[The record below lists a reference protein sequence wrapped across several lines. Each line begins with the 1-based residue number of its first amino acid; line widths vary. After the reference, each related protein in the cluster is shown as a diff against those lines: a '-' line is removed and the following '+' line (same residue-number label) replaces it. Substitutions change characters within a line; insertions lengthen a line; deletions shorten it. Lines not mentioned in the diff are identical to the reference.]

1 MTAARVVLL
10 PVGDARTAATR
21 YRLLAHLP
29 ALTDAGF
36 TTELRYPLTLDRSG
50 PLRPAWRLLDLLRDA
65 GSRRRADELR
75 LIPRKTDPPLFAARL
90 PRRDRPIV
98 FDMDDALYLPPPGKR
113 SGPRALRRYR
123 RNFEATAA
131 AADLVIVGSRA
142 LASELP
148 HGRYELL
155 PTPIDTER
163 FRPERHTP
171 AIHPSVGWVGHSGN
185 LPYLESL
192 GGPLREIAR
201 RHEGFRLIVV
211 ADREPSIPGVEIEY
225 RRWSLETE
233 ISCFD
238 GIGVGVMPLDDTPW
252 ARGKCAFKAIQY
264 MALGVPCVVSPV
276 GANRE
281 LVTHGENGLLAG
293 NADEWVDAL
302 DALLSSQELARRLGA
317 EGRRTVL
324 GSYSLEV
331 VSRRLVKL
339 LRAVGSSSGE

>member
-1 MTAARVVLL
+1 
-10 PVGDARTAATR
+10 
-21 YRLLAHLP
+21 
-29 ALTDAGF
+29 
-36 TTELRYPLTLDRSG
+36 
-50 PLRPAWRLLDLLRDA
+50 
-65 GSRRRADELR
+65 
-75 LIPRKTDPPLFAARL
+75 
-90 PRRDRPIV
+90 
-98 FDMDDALYLPPPGKR
+98 
-113 SGPRALRRYR
+113 
-123 RNFEATAA
+123 
-131 AADLVIVGSRA
+131 
-142 LASELP
+142 
-148 HGRYELL
+148 
-155 PTPIDTER
+155 
-163 FRPERHTP
+163 
-171 AIHPSVGWVGHSGN
+171 
-185 LPYLESL
+185 L

-339 LRAVGSSSGE
+339 LRAVGSPSGE